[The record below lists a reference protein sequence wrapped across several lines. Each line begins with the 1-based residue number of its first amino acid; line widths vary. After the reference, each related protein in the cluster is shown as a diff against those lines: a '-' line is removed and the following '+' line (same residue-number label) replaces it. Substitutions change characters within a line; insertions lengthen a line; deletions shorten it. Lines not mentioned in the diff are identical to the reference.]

1 LRDIWVIEAGKN
13 LLFVAKPG
21 HDLRRVH
28 SRTHEFERYFQF
40 EGVLDQFSEP
50 LCGYLWLAA
59 VLSRPSLR
67 PQNAAAE
74 FSGAFNFGPALES
87 NRTVQQLIEEVLR
100 HWPGSWL
107 DRHEPGAPH
116 EAELL
121 NLATDKADNLLGWRS
136 VWSFEQAV
144 AQTVEWYRVIA
155 AGSDPVQF
163 TREQIQAYSQRAGAL
178 GIAWASDG
186 S

>member
-1 LRDIWVIEAGKN
+1 
-13 LLFVAKPG
+13 
-21 HDLRRVH
+21 
-28 SRTHEFERYFQF
+28 
-40 EGVLDQFSEP
+40 VLDQFSEP

-107 DRHEPGAPH
+107 DRREPGAPH

-121 NLATDKADNLLGWRS
+121 NLATDKADSLLGWRS

-144 AQTVEWYRVIA
+144 AKTVEWYRVIA